1 MAETLGFILGEYT
14 IPSYLPI
21 MYITDSQNARTLQ
34 RNVKHID
41 SFTHRQ
47 KIRKVKQGIDHSIA
61 NHLEY
66 LTQRWI
72 RQEHLSAYA
81 LNLYRRAEQICD
93 SWSSRQ
99 SMRSL
104 KYAQYLHSPREHHNA
119 IEAISSD
126 DSLINSISSH
136 EQQQNN
142 RLPLRQD
149 EKHRYHFDSTMIDK
163 LDRVIILKVFSHQL
177 NADFS
182 IKSPGKNPS
191 PNMFITSTNQFADN
205 AVTQARKIIKDVPN
219 SYEQLFYP
227 PFSPRW
233 CFTFDG
239 CVTNKGATKLFYEKI
254 DDELLA
260 RLQHREKQGLFYRLL
275 PFIGLRADQIGNESM
290 IRNIV
295 KQTAMCWTRS
305 IYRDPSMAN
314 KIWKKWTLTLPD
326 DIRATHPATIP
337 KDWQKHP
344 WIAEDIIKRCP
355 FCNAQH
361 HNIHVGNLEHLHL
374 YCTSQLLHDTRTHC
388 NEKIESAIHEMYHYA
403 SLREYGVSLQDAN
416 RKTSLQEK
424 AENAAKAL
432 EKENRLI
439 VKQRQLITDSRQS
452 NIAILSRRAISQAI
466 LLNQLPAEK
475 LQEYDRYPL
484 AFQLGCIH
492 SLPEDKLDIAA
503 ATIID
508 VGYLG
513 LLPKSILQ
521 VLIDYSYQIK
531 RDNQDDNEFFQLRD
545 KFVTAFVYR
554 PITMQ
559 KVIQLMIAKEKQE
572 LEREEI
578 DNHEATSNT
587 ENNTSATTSNTK
599 TPHVHE
605 SQASWQSACIL
616 PPSNASHRRYECHG
630 SKCRLLKAKGM
641 LPRLMFC
648 AKGKNLCS
656 GCINELLRQ
665 KKVTQIEQ
673 DIIRDLS
680 PNDI

>member
-1 MAETLGFILGEYT
+1 
-14 IPSYLPI
+14 
-21 MYITDSQNARTLQ
+21 
-34 RNVKHID
+34 
-41 SFTHRQ
+41 
-47 KIRKVKQGIDHSIA
+47 
-61 NHLEY
+61 
-66 LTQRWI
+66 
-72 RQEHLSAYA
+72 
-81 LNLYRRAEQICD
+81 
-93 SWSSRQ
+93 
-99 SMRSL
+99 
-104 KYAQYLHSPREHHNA
+104 
-119 IEAISSD
+119 
-126 DSLINSISSH
+126 
-136 EQQQNN
+136 
-142 RLPLRQD
+142 
-149 EKHRYHFDSTMIDK
+149 MIDK

-374 YCTSQLLHDTRTHC
+374 YCTSQLLQDTRTHC

-492 SLPEDKLDIAA
+492 SLPEDKFDIAA

-531 RDNQDDNEFFQLRD
+531 RDNQDDNEFAQLRD

-587 ENNTSATTSNTK
+587 ENNTSAITSNTK